1 MKKLLYLFLTVL
13 IVACSGDDSNNNSN
27 NGSNLSINGKWNYV
41 SQTDCGEIYQYDDDC
56 DLEGY
61 LLLENGDGM
70 AFDYDDYD
78 EENGTSIPCQIV
90 NNEEFTYISVP
101 NTNTYDFITDN
112 GVFVGTVNGNTL
124 SFITVYEASQ
134 TTCPQQEGTITE
146 IIVFVKE

>member
-13 IVACSGDDSNNNSN
+13 VIGCSGDDNSN
-27 NGSNLSINGKWNYV
+27 NGSNLSINGKWNFV

-56 DLEGY
+56 DLESY
-61 LLLENGDGM
+61 LLLDNGDGM
-70 AFDYDDYD
+70 SFDYDNDD
-78 EENGTSIPCQIV
+78 ENGTSIPCQIV

-101 NTNTYDFITDN
+101 NTNTYNFITDN
-112 GVFVGTVNGNTL
+112 GVSVGTVNGNTL

-146 IIVFVKE
+146 IIVYVKE

>member
-1 MKKLLYLFLTVL
+1 MKKLIYLFLTVL
-13 IVACSGDDSNNNSN
+13 IVACSGEDSNNNSN
-27 NGSNLSINGKWNYV
+27 NGSNLSINGKWNFV

-56 DLEGY
+56 DLESY
-61 LLLENGDGM
+61 LLLDNGDGM
-70 AFDYDDYD
+70 SFDYDNYD
-78 EENGTSIPCQIV
+78 DENGTSIPCQIV

-101 NTNTYDFITDN
+101 NTNTYNFITDD

-146 IIVFVKE
+146 IIVYVKE